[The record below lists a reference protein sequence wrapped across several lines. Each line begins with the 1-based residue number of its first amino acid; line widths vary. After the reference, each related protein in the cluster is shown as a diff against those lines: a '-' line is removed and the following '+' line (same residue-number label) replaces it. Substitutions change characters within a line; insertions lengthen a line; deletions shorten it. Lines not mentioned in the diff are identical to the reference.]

1 MLSDKMLYTRRVAS
15 DAVMLVLALVFSYIE
30 AILPL
35 ELLLPLP
42 GFKLGLANIVI
53 TVLVWRISLVDAAV
67 VSALR
72 VLIMGL
78 LFGTPVSMMFS
89 FGGALLS
96 FAALALLR
104 GVGGQLF
111 SFVGISVLSAA
122 AHNLGQLI
130 CAGVLFGA
138 AAILSYLPFLLIAS
152 AVFGTVSGLL
162 LNALLPQLEKIKLGD
177 LKK

>member
-35 ELLLPLP
+35 ELLFPLP

-53 TVLVWRISLVDAAV
+53 TVLVWRISLVDAAI

-162 LNALLPQLEKIKLGD
+162 LNVLLPQLEKIKLGD
-177 LKK
+177 LGK

>member
-1 MLSDKMLYTRRVAS
+1 MLSDKMSYTRRVAL

-30 AILPL
+30 SILPL
-35 ELLLPLP
+35 DLLLPLP
-42 GFKLGLANIVI
+42 GFKLGLANVVI
-53 TVLVWRISLVDAAV
+53 TVLVWRTSLVDAAV

-96 FAALALLR
+96 LAVLALLR
-104 GVGGQLF
+104 GFGGRLF

-130 CAGVLFGA
+130 CAGILFGA

-162 LNALLPQLEKIKLGD
+162 LNVLLPQLEKIKLGD
-177 LKK
+177 SRK

>member
-1 MLSDKMLYTRRVAS
+1 MNL
-15 DAVMLVLALVFSYIE
+15 F
-30 AILPL
+30 
-35 ELLLPLP
+35 
-42 GFKLGLANIVI
+42 
-53 TVLVWRISLVDAAV
+53 AAM
-67 VSALR
+67 SSKLR

-104 GVGGQLF
+104 GVGGKVF

-177 LKK
+177 LGK

>member
-1 MLSDKMLYTRRVAS
+1 VAL
-15 DAVMLVLALVFSYIE
+15 DGVMLVLALILSYVE

-35 ELLLPLP
+35 ELVLPFP

-53 TVLVWRISLVDAAV
+53 TVILWRVSFVDAAV
-67 VSALR
+67 ISAIR

-96 FAALALLR
+96 FVTLVILR
-104 GVGGQLF
+104 ELGGRVF
-111 SFVGISVLSAA
+111 SFVGISVLSAV

-130 CAGVLFGA
+130 CAGVLFGTA
-138 AAILSYLPFLLIAS
+138 AVMSYFPVLLLAS
-152 AVFGTVSGLL
+152 AIFGTVSGLL
-162 LNALLPQLEKIKLGD
+162 LNTLHPQLEKLRFGD
-177 LKK
+177 LQR